1 MPDKSWKK
9 AERLVARKNKYKT
22 SAYERGRRFE
32 YRVRRQLKEEGYFV
46 VRSAK
51 SGTVCDL
58 VALKKGEILL
68 IQCKL
73 NKKISKKEREELAK
87 LAEQV
92 GGKALLAYSERRKL
106 KFEEVKGGVK

>member
-1 MPDKSWKK
+1 MGDGNKM
-9 AERLVARKNKYKT
+9 KYKT
-22 SAYERGRRFE
+22 SAYERGRKFE
-32 YRVRRQLKEEGYFV
+32 YRVRKHLRDEGYFV

-73 NKKISKKEREELAK
+73 NKKISRKEKEELAK

-92 GGKALLAYSERRKL
+92 GGKALLAYSEKRKL
-106 KFEEVKGGVK
+106 KFEEIKEGIK

>member
-1 MPDKSWKK
+1 MAKGGNKK
-9 AERLVARKNKYKT
+9 VKKKYKT

-32 YRVRRQLKEEGYFV
+32 YRVRKYLKEKGYFV

-58 VALKKGEILL
+58 VALKKGKILL
-68 IQCKL
+68 VQCKL
-73 NKKISKKEREELAK
+73 NKKISRKEKEELAK

-92 GGKALLAYSERRKL
+92 GGKAILAYSEKRRLKFKEIRRK
-106 KFEEVKGGVK
+106 EI